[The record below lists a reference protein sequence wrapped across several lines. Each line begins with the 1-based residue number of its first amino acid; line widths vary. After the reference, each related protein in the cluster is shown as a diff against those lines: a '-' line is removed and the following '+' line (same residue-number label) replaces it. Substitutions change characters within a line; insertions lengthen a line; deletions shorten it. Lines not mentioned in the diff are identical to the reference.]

1 MRRNS
6 KKGAIELGMNTII
19 IVVIGITLLSLALV
33 WIRGMMGE
41 EGIGGITKS
50 AFGQAETAISDIYE
64 GTSEDLSVSPE
75 TFTLNPGKSG
85 KAKMR
90 FSNLEDTDVSNVK
103 FQIALA
109 EGEGKAKPKVQCVF
123 ANTLKT
129 TAGPYDVPSG
139 KAKELDIL
147 IQVDKASS
155 LGTAVCTVTAPNTVD
170 AEKSIIITVG
180 K

>member
-1 MRRNS
+1 MRKNS

-41 EGIGGITKS
+41 KGIGGLTQS
-50 AFGQAETAISDIYE
+50 AFGQAQTAVSDIYK
-64 GTSEDLSVSPE
+64 GTSEDLTVSPE
-75 TFTLNPGKSG
+75 TLSINPGKSG
-85 KAKMR
+85 RAKMI
-90 FSNLEDTDVSNVK
+90 FSNLEDTDFSSVK
-103 FQIALA
+103 FQTAVA
-109 EGEGKAKPKVQCVF
+109 EGEGASKIKVQCLF
-123 ANTLKT
+123 ANTLKS

-147 IQVDKASS
+147 VQVDKASS
-155 LGTAVCTVTAPNTVD
+155 LGTSVCTITAPGTVD
-170 AEKSIIITVG
+170 AEKSIIITVE